1 VFSKVND
8 KSKTDFAVKQESTVE
23 DEEETSIISNPKP
36 EASLAT
42 STVGQDNNTSNDCS
56 EDQGTTSERDN
67 NTRFVPREPRD
78 DRQPGA
84 FRQDGRNAR
93 EVLDDYD
100 WEGTH
105 SDSDTQLIEVPAEVP
120 DPDEVSRM
128 VEQGLAEW
136 ERNVVNANVIIY
148 SEEAPDEGTNRNSF
162 MKQMVQHLCDSRK
175 KQMIIGITAIVAL
188 TCVGVLLG
196 VFVSPPTQSP
206 SSLCDESSS
215 SLAKR
220 IPCVSQDESKFYLD
234 IVSSLLVCL
243 HCMYS
248 NVSCHFLFYS
258 FLGSLQQ
265 QFDGHHS
272 KSACLDVKFV

>member
-1 VFSKVND
+1 VFFLSHHLFSKVND

-36 EASLAT
+36 EASVAT

-100 WEGTH
+100 WQDTH

-136 ERNVVNANVIIY
+136 ERNVVNANVIIN
-148 SEEAPDEGTNRNSF
+148 SEEAPDEGTNKNSF
-162 MKQMVQHLCDSRK
+162 MKQMVQHLCDSWK
-175 KQMIIGITAIVAL
+175 KQMILAITAIIAL

-196 VFVSPPTQSP
+196 VFVSPKSP
-206 SSLCDESSS
+206 MCDESSS

-220 IPCVSQDESKFYLD
+220 IPCVSKDESKFCLD
-234 IVSSLLVCL
+234 IVSSILVCL

-248 NVSCHFLFYS
+248 YACLSYSFYS
-258 FLGSLQQ
+258 LLVSLLQ
-265 QFDGHHS
+265 
-272 KSACLDVKFV
+272 